1 MKKGYVLKRI
11 IYTVFVFGVVV
22 TLCFF
27 IPRIGV
33 DDPCARYYP
42 AQGNMSDE
50 SYEVIKELTRK
61 QYGLDGSYLSQYL
74 RYLKGLLHGDLGNS
88 YRAGSPK
95 VWALICDRLPWT
107 LVLSVSSMLICFL
120 CGVVI
125 GTRCAMKR
133 GRWQDKALM
142 NASTV
147 TTAIPSFFIALMLTY
162 FLGFELEIF
171 PAYTDQNLVSSFD
184 WSLRSICAVA
194 YNAALPVLST
204 MLGGI
209 ISNAQG
215 VRNSVISVTG
225 EPFIVTARAKGMSLS
240 GLIGG
245 SVVIE
250 QIFNWHGMG
259 TLYLEAN
266 NTNDYP
272 LMMGIMI
279 FISGFALAANLI
291 TDLCYSLL
299 DPRVTLGEEG

>member
-42 AQGNMSDE
+42 AQGNMDDE

-61 QYGLDGSYLSQYL
+61 QYGLDGSYLSQYI

-107 LVLSVSSMLICFL
+107 LVLSVSSMLICFF
-120 CGVVI
+120 CGVII

-147 TTAIPSFFIALMLTY
+147 T
-162 FLGFELEIF
+162 
-171 PAYTDQNLVSSFD
+171 V
-184 WSLRSICAVA
+184 
-194 YNAALPVLST
+194 
-204 MLGGI
+204 
-209 ISNAQG
+209 
-215 VRNSVISVTG
+215 
-225 EPFIVTARAKGMSLS
+225 
-240 GLIGG
+240 
-245 SVVIE
+245 
-250 QIFNWHGMG
+250 
-259 TLYLEAN
+259 
-266 NTNDYP
+266 
-272 LMMGIMI
+272 
-279 FISGFALAANLI
+279 
-291 TDLCYSLL
+291 
-299 DPRVTLGEEG
+299 